1 MPSVDQLISFQL
13 KNLRQSL
20 LKLYLLRKTKA
31 DLLNDYLE
39 NMIDSYLI
47 YLLTKKRDLFGHELP
62 FQ

>member
-13 KNLRQSL
+13 KNLGQSL

-47 YLLTKKRDLFGHELP
+47 YLHTKKRDLFGHELP